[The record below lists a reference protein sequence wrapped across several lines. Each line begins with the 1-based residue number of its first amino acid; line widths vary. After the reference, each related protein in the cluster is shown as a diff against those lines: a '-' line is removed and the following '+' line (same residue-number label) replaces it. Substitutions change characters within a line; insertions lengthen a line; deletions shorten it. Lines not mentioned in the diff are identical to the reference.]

1 MPDPTPAALDS
12 TRTALAMVAA
22 GVDELPAPADETPL
36 ERDSRLRVERC
47 VAVIGE
53 VGTRQRACI
62 ERCAWDDYDFLGRVT
77 AELVWSRMSLE
88 KDLRLDRQIGDELR
102 HLRSG
107 SVEASETKHG
117 ALLAVRDELARAWA
131 PWLGE
136 ACALER
142 ANAKFKHR
150 FEQVEALAEERGI
163 QIGRASLE
171 ELDKL
176 WEEVKTRTG

>member
-1 MPDPTPAALDS
+1 
-12 TRTALAMVAA
+12 
-22 GVDELPAPADETPL
+22 
-36 ERDSRLRVERC
+36 
-47 VAVIGE
+47 
-53 VGTRQRACI
+53 
-62 ERCAWDDYDFLGRVT
+62 
-77 AELVWSRMSLE
+77 VWSRMSLE

-142 ANAKFKHR
+142 ANATLTPLSSEPGLDAEEVAVSMLDIGERRASVGVPADLTIGGIEELGAIAACIWAKHR
-150 FEQVEALAEERGI
+150 AAVGS
-163 QIGRASLE
+163 G
-171 ELDKL
+171 
-176 WEEVKTRTG
+176 V